1 MKYENYGLI
10 KESWE
15 RFLDE
20 DEAEFI
26 LEADGNFS
34 FQISDALPALVAV
47 GGLAGA
53 SYLAVMA
60 AKNAVKSGANW
71 VNDQVRRIAN
81 VKPMQVDSV
90 LDIATEL
97 PLLTGRLA
105 KAVTAGQVA
114 KKLKAIQ
121 ELQFPEK
128 PTGPNGETLP
138 DNHPEMKV
146 YNKQVERLISMKVN
160 AGTILNVMGSSK
172 PEDIVRNLQTA
183 DSAAKKEIQSQVNK
197 VTKAT
202 KGPVR
207 KLKTVKGLDPSGMFS
222 TVGRKK

>member
-20 DEAEFI
+20 DEIEII
-26 LEADGNFS
+26 LEADGNFA

-71 VNDQVRRIAN
+71 VNDQVRRIAD

-105 KAVTAGQVA
+105 KAIAVEQVV
-114 KKLKAIQ
+114 KKLKSIQ
-121 ELQFPEK
+121 ELPFPEK
-128 PTGPNGETLP
+128 PTGPNGEALP
-138 DNHPEMKV
+138 DNHPEMRV
-146 YNKQVERLISMKVN
+146 YNKEVERLISMKVN
-160 AGTILNVMGSSK
+160 IKTVLNVLGSSK
-172 PEDIVRNLQTA
+172 PEDVVKNLETA
-183 DSAAKKEIQSQVNK
+183 DANAKKEIEAQVNK

-202 KGPVR
+202 AGAVKKP
-207 KLKTVKGLDPSGMFS
+207 KAVKGLDPSGMFS
-222 TVGRKK
+222 TVGR